1 MQSRLN
7 PPRALVFGGTGS
19 VGAEVLR
26 GLARANVPTAFT
38 WHQSRERAQ
47 ALANELSM
55 RSVQVDLTDAA
66 ATRAALRGLREEGFV
81 PNLFIHC
88 AGVNQGAS
96 LADIT
101 DERWSKTM
109 AVNCQSAFITCQE
122 LAPAMAQAGEG
133 HIVLVGALDRTQ
145 SAPSP
150 VHFAASQGALSAL
163 AMAVA
168 KELGPKGVRVNVMV
182 LGLLEGGLSRE
193 VGDKLVADY
202 KAFSALRRLGRLEE
216 AAKVILWLAL
226 ENTYM
231 NGKVLPVNGGI

>member
-1 MQSRLN
+1 
-7 PPRALVFGGTGS
+7 
-19 VGAEVLR
+19 VLR
-26 GLARANVPTAFT
+26 GLARANIPTAFT
-38 WHQSRERAQ
+38 WHQSRDRAQ
-47 ALANELSM
+47 ALASELSM
-55 RSVQVDLTDAA
+55 RSIQVDLTDAA
-66 ATRAALRGLREEGFV
+66 ATRAAIHGLREEGFV

-101 DERWSKTM
+101 DERWSKMM
-109 AVNCQSAFITCQE
+109 AVNCQSAFIACQE

-133 HIVLVGALDRTQ
+133 HVVLVGALDRTQ

-168 KELGPKGVRVNVMV
+168 KELGPKGVRVNVVV

-193 VGDKLVADY
+193 VGQKLVADY
-202 KAFSALRRLGRLEE
+202 KGFSALRRLGRPEE
-216 AAKVILWLAL
+216 AAKAILWLAL

>member
-1 MQSRLN
+1 VQSRLN
-7 PPRALVFGGTGS
+7 PPKALVFGGTGS

-38 WHQSRERAQ
+38 WNQSRDRAHT
-47 ALANELSM
+47 LASELSM
-55 RSVQVDLTDAA
+55 RPVQVELSDAA
-66 ATRAALRGLREEGFV
+66 ATRAALRRLREEGFV

-96 LADIT
+96 LGDIT
-101 DERWSKTM
+101 DEKWARTM
-109 AVNCQSAFITCQE
+109 AVNCQSAFIACQE

-133 HIVLVGALDRTQ
+133 HLVLVGALDRTQ

-150 VHFAASQGALSAL
+150 VHFAASQGALSAM

-168 KELGPKGVRVNVMV
+168 KELGPKGVRINVV
-182 LGLLEGGLSRE
+182 ALGLLESGLSRE
-193 VGDKLVADY
+193 VGEKLVADY
-202 KAFSALRRLGRLEE
+202 KGFSALRRLGRPEE
-216 AAKVILWLAL
+216 AAKAILWLAL

>member
-1 MQSRLN
+1 
-7 PPRALVFGGTGS
+7 
-19 VGAEVLR
+19 VLR

-38 WHQSRERAQ
+38 WHQSRDRAQ
-47 ALANELSM
+47 ALASELSM
-55 RSVQVDLTDAA
+55 RSVQVDLSDAA
-66 ATRAALRGLREEGFV
+66 ETRAALRGLREEGFA

-101 DERWSKTM
+101 DERWSRTM
-109 AVNCQSAFITCQE
+109 AVNCQSAFIACQE
-122 LAPAMAQAGEG
+122 LGPAMAQAGEG

-168 KELGPKGVRVNVMV
+168 KELGPKGVRVNLVV
-182 LGLLEGGLSRE
+182 LGLLETGLSRE
-193 VGDKLVADY
+193 VGQKLVADY
-202 KAFSALRRLGRLEE
+202 KGFSALRRLGRPDE
-216 AAKVILWLAL
+216 AAKAIMWLAL

>member
-1 MQSRLN
+1 
-7 PPRALVFGGTGS
+7 
-19 VGAEVLR
+19 VLR

-38 WHQSRERAQ
+38 WHQSRDRAQ
-47 ALANELSM
+47 ALASELSM
-55 RSVQVDLTDAA
+55 RSIQVDLTDAA
-66 ATRAALRGLREEGFV
+66 ATRAAIHGLREEGFV

-101 DERWSKTM
+101 DERWSKMM
-109 AVNCQSAFITCQE
+109 AVNCQSAFIACQE

-133 HIVLVGALDRTQ
+133 HVVLVGALDRTQ

-168 KELGPKGVRVNVMV
+168 KELGPKGVRVNVV
-182 LGLLEGGLSRE
+182 ILGLLEGGLSRE
-193 VGDKLVADY
+193 VGQKLVADY
-202 KAFSALRRLGRLEE
+202 KGFSALRRLGRPEE
-216 AAKVILWLAL
+216 AAKAILWLAL

>member
-1 MQSRLN
+1 
-7 PPRALVFGGTGS
+7 

-47 ALANELSM
+47 ALASELSM
-55 RSVQVDLTDAA
+55 RSVQVDLSDATT
-66 ATRAALRGLREEGFV
+66 TRAALRGLREEGFV

-96 LADIT
+96 LGDIT

-109 AVNCQSAFITCQE
+109 AVNCQSAFIACQE

-133 HIVLVGALDRTQ
+133 QVVLVGALDRTQ

-168 KELGPKGVRVNVMV
+168 KELGPKGVRVNVVV

-193 VGDKLVADY
+193 VGQKLVADF
-202 KAFSALRRLGRLEE
+202 KGFSALRRLGRPEE
-216 AAKVILWLAL
+216 AAKAILWLAL

>member
-1 MQSRLN
+1 VQSRLN
-7 PPRALVFGGTGS
+7 PPKALVFGGTGS

-38 WHQSRERAQ
+38 WNQSRDRAHT
-47 ALANELSM
+47 LASELSM
-55 RSVQVDLTDAA
+55 RPVQVELSDAA
-66 ATRAALRGLREEGFV
+66 ATRAALCGLQEEGFV

-88 AGVNQGAS
+88 AGVNQGSS
-96 LADIT
+96 LGDIT
-101 DERWSKTM
+101 DEKWTRTM
-109 AVNCQSAFITCQE
+109 AVNCQSAFIACQE

-133 HIVLVGALDRTQ
+133 HVVLVGALDRTQ

-150 VHFAASQGALSAL
+150 VHFAASQGALSAM

-168 KELGPKGVRVNVMV
+168 KELGPKGVRINVV
-182 LGLLEGGLSRE
+182 ALGLLESGLSRE
-193 VGDKLVADY
+193 VGEKLVADY
-202 KAFSALRRLGRLEE
+202 KGFSALRRLGRPEE
-216 AAKVILWLAL
+216 AAKAILWLAL

>member
-1 MQSRLN
+1 
-7 PPRALVFGGTGS
+7 
-19 VGAEVLR
+19 
-26 GLARANVPTAFT
+26 
-38 WHQSRERAQ
+38 
-47 ALANELSM
+47 M

-109 AVNCQSAFITCQE
+109 AVNCQSAFIACQE
-122 LAPAMAQAGEG
+122 LAPAMAQANEG

-168 KELGPKGVRVNVMV
+168 KELGPKGVRVNVVV
-182 LGLLEGGLSRE
+182 LGLLESGLSRE
-193 VGDKLVADY
+193 VGQKLVADY
-202 KAFSALRRLGRLEE
+202 KGFSALRRLGRPEE
-216 AAKVILWLAL
+216 AAKAILWLAL

>member
-1 MQSRLN
+1 M
-7 PPRALVFGGTGS
+7 
-19 VGAEVLR
+19 GAEVLR

-38 WHQSRERAQ
+38 WHQSRERAHT
-47 ALANELSM
+47 LASELSM
-55 RSVQVDLTDAA
+55 RSVQVDLSDAA

-96 LADIT
+96 LGDIT

-109 AVNCQSAFITCQE
+109 AVNSQSAFIACQE
-122 LAPAMAQAGEG
+122 LGPAMAQAGEG
-133 HIVLVGALDRTQ
+133 HVVLVGALDRTQ

-168 KELGPKGVRVNVMV
+168 KELGPKGVRVNVVV
-182 LGLLEGGLSRE
+182 LGLLESGLSRE
-193 VGDKLVADY
+193 VGQKLVADY
-202 KAFSALRRLGRLEE
+202 KGFSALRRLGRPEE
-216 AAKVILWLAL
+216 AAKAILWLAL

>member
-47 ALANELSM
+47 ALASELSM

-66 ATRAALRGLREEGFV
+66 ATRTALRGLREEGFV

-96 LADIT
+96 LTDIT

-109 AVNCQSAFITCQE
+109 AVNCQSAFIACQE
-122 LAPAMAQAGEG
+122 LAPAMAQANEG

-168 KELGPKGVRVNVMV
+168 KELGPKGVRVNVVV
-182 LGLLEGGLSRE
+182 LGLLESGMSRE
-193 VGDKLVADY
+193 VGQKLVADY
-202 KAFSALRRLGRLEE
+202 KGFSALRRLGRPEE
-216 AAKVILWLAL
+216 AAKAILWLAL

>member
-19 VGAEVLR
+19 VGTEVLR

-38 WHQSRERAQ
+38 WHQSRERAHT
-47 ALANELSM
+47 LASELSM
-55 RSVQVDLTDAA
+55 RSVQVDLTNAA
-66 ATRAALRGLREEGFV
+66 ATRDALRGLREEGFV

-101 DERWSKTM
+101 DERWNKTM
-109 AVNCQSAFITCQE
+109 AVNCQSAFIACQE
-122 LAPAMAQAGEG
+122 LGPAMAQAGEG

-168 KELGPKGVRVNVMV
+168 KELGPKGVRVNLVV
-182 LGLLEGGLSRE
+182 LGLLETGLSRE
-193 VGDKLVADY
+193 VGQKLVADY
-202 KAFSALRRLGRLEE
+202 KGFSALRRLGRPEE
-216 AAKVILWLAL
+216 AAKAILWLAL

>member
-1 MQSRLN
+1 
-7 PPRALVFGGTGS
+7 
-19 VGAEVLR
+19 VLK

-38 WHQSRERAQ
+38 WHQARDRAH
-47 ALANELSM
+47 ALASELSM
-55 RSVQVDLTDAA
+55 RSVQMDLSDAA
-66 ATRAALRGLREEGFV
+66 ATRTALRGLREEGFV

-109 AVNCQSAFITCQE
+109 AVNCQSAFIACQE
-122 LAPAMAQAGEG
+122 LGPGMAQAGEG

-168 KELGPKGVRVNVMV
+168 KELGPKGVRVNLVV
-182 LGLLEGGLSRE
+182 LGLLETGLSRE
-193 VGDKLVADY
+193 VGQKLVADY
-202 KAFSALRRLGRLEE
+202 KGFSALRRLGRPEE
-216 AAKVILWLAL
+216 AAKAILWLAL

>member
-1 MQSRLN
+1 
-7 PPRALVFGGTGS
+7 
-19 VGAEVLR
+19 VLK
-26 GLARANVPTAFT
+26 GLARASVPTAFS

-47 ALANELSM
+47 ALASELSM
-55 RSVQVDLTDAA
+55 RSVQVDLSDAA
-66 ATRAALRGLREEGFV
+66 VTRTALRGLREEGFV

-88 AGVNQGAS
+88 AGVNQGAT
-96 LADIT
+96 LGDIT

-109 AVNCQSAFITCQE
+109 AVNCQSAFIACQE

-133 HIVLVGALDRTQ
+133 HVVLVGALDRTQ

-168 KELGPKGVRVNVMV
+168 KELGPKGVRVNVVV
-182 LGLLEGGLSRE
+182 LGLLESGLSRE
-193 VGDKLVADY
+193 VGQKLVADY
-202 KAFSALRRLGRLEE
+202 KGFSALRRLGRPEE
-216 AAKVILWLAL
+216 AAKAILWLAL

>member
-1 MQSRLN
+1 MQPRLN
-7 PPRALVFGGTGS
+7 PPKALVFGGTGS
-19 VGAEVLR
+19 VGSEVLR

-38 WHQSRERAQ
+38 WNQSRERAHT
-47 ALANELSM
+47 LASELSM
-55 RSVQVDLTDAA
+55 RPVQVELSDAV
-66 ATRAALRGLREEGFV
+66 ATRAALRALREEGFM

-96 LADIT
+96 LGDIT
-101 DERWSKTM
+101 DEKWAKSM
-109 AVNCQSAFITCQE
+109 AVNCQSAFIACQE

-133 HIVLVGALDRTQ
+133 HVVLVGALDRTQ

-150 VHFAASQGALSAL
+150 VHFAASQGALSAM

-168 KELGPKGVRVNVMV
+168 KELGPKGVRINVV
-182 LGLLEGGLSRE
+182 ALGLLESGLSRE
-193 VGDKLVADY
+193 VGEKLVADY
-202 KAFSALRRLGRLEE
+202 KGFSALRRLGRPEE
-216 AAKVILWLAL
+216 AAKAILWLAL

>member
-19 VGAEVLR
+19 VGTEVLR

-38 WHQSRERAQ
+38 WHQSRERAHT
-47 ALANELSM
+47 LSSELSM
-55 RSVQVDLTDAA
+55 RSVQVDLMDAA

-109 AVNCQSAFITCQE
+109 AVNCQSAFIACQE
-122 LAPAMAQAGEG
+122 LGPAMAQAGEG

-150 VHFAASQGALSAL
+150 VHFAASQGALSSL

-168 KELGPKGVRVNVMV
+168 KELGPKGVRVNLVV
-182 LGLLEGGLSRE
+182 LGLLEAGLSRE
-193 VGDKLVADY
+193 VGQKLVADY
-202 KAFSALRRLGRLEE
+202 KGFSALRRLGRPEE
-216 AAKVILWLAL
+216 AAKAILWLAL